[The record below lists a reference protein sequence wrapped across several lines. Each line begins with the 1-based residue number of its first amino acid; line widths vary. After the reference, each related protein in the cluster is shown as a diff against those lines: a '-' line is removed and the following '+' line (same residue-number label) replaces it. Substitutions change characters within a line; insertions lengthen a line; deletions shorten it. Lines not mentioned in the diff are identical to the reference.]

1 MNKCVVLYIYFF
13 NKSRFLCAFKNIKT
27 IYISGILSLISFV
40 LNPTPDRSCDSH
52 VTWLLRHLFFGPCH
66 WVRQSLKLNPS
77 SGSIRL
83 KVAEPLLWGCLEAGA
98 QSLQRAKISLVQS
111 IRCLPKTRA
120 THTNPGSCSWTGRSP
135 LPDLGKKK
143 RLNTFKEN

>member
-27 IYISGILSLISFV
+27 IYISGILSLINFV
-40 LNPTPDRSCDSH
+40 LNPTPDRSCDLH
-52 VTWLLRHLFFGPCH
+52 FTWLLRHLFFGPCH

-77 SGSIRL
+77 SRSVRP

-98 QSLQRAKISLVQS
+98 KSQNLSSPKYKMFVQDKGHSYQPWQLLLDWQIS
-111 IRCLPKTRA
+111 P
-120 THTNPGSCSWTGRSP
+120 P
-135 LPDLGKKK
+135 
-143 RLNTFKEN
+143 